1 MSKNSRGSLHE
12 SPPSGDKDAPDMTGD
27 IRLPDGRVYAL
38 RGWRSASATTG
49 GLLII
54 LEASERK
61 GPAGRQAK

>member
-1 MSKNSRGSLHE
+1 
-12 SPPSGDKDAPDMTGD
+12 MTGD

-38 RGWRSASATTG
+38 RGWRSTSAATG